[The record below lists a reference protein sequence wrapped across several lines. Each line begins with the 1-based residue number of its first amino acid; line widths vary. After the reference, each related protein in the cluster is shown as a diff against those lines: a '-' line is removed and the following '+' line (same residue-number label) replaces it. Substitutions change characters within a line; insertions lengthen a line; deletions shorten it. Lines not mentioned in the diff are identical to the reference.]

1 MPTSL
6 LLYNLYLCS
15 VHFYHPIFINPEQ
28 RYPTLRFLPY
38 PMSNSSCKATPV
50 CISCSQVL
58 FVAFATLQPI
68 NPFSFVYRVYFNF
81 DSQPMCS
88 ALIVGYS
95 SIDNSVWKSN
105 NLKFRKFA
113 ELVIFEEVGMH
124 GVRVRNINK
133 WWRNDWFWWFF

>member
-15 VHFYHPIFINPEQ
+15 VHFDQPIFVNSQ
-28 RYPTLRFLPY
+28 QCNPTLFFLPY

-50 CISCSQVL
+50 CISCNQVL
-58 FVAFATLQPI
+58 LVAFAKFQPI
-68 NPFSFVYRVYFNF
+68 NPISFVYWVFFNLN
-81 DSQPMCS
+81 SQPVCS

-95 SIDNSVWKSN
+95 SVDNSIWKSN

-124 GVRVRNINK
+124 GVRVWNLNK
-133 WWRNDWFWWFF
+133 WWINDCLWWFF